1 MEVLTKS
8 SEPCRSMKYLR
19 HDSMK
24 ILVRLLIIGLVL
36 SSVLFCSVL
45 NNLASASSRV
55 VPCDAV

>member
-1 MEVLTKS
+1 
-8 SEPCRSMKYLR
+8 MKYLR